1 MQYIAKTLLYL
12 KELVDWIDPETGDKE
27 QRERGYIQPGQTFEL
42 AADDP
47 RPEIW
52 LALGH
57 VEALPP
63 PPAAPKAHVKPSAAP
78 IKTPE

>member
-1 MQYIAKTLLYL
+1 L
-12 KELVDWIDPETGDKE
+12 TGLILRLATHE
-27 QRERGYIQPGQTFEL
+27 QRERGYIQPDQVFEL

-63 PPAAPKAHVKPSAAP
+63 PPAGATRRMSKPSAGPIEAP
-78 IKTPE
+78 E